1 MGENKYPLAGAAKP
15 AGGREHEVVGLACH
29 GNSVLQSPLLSLCL
43 LALSLTNLAYHGL
56 PASISF
62 SGLVWVGF
70 HAIFLVFKDVT

>member
-1 MGENKYPLAGAAKP
+1 MGENKYPLALLSLPSA
-15 AGGREHEVVGLACH
+15 EHEVVGLACH
-29 GNSVLQSPLLSLCL
+29 GNSVLQSPLISLCL